1 MRRFSRQ
8 GPLFIALFERLL
20 SVAMVKGGVVI
31 NKASKQTTRF
41 TINQV
46 GVRREFEVT
55 RNKEKTGIGREREE
69 GGKKPGGL
77 LGFILFARLSQQRG
91 EWRGNIK

>member
-1 MRRFSRQ
+1 MRRSSRQ

-41 TINQV
+41 TINQA
-46 GVRREFEVT
+46 GARQEFEVT
-55 RNKEKTGIGREREE
+55 RNKEKTGIGRERRGRKETRWAARIHFICPPIAAERGVE
-69 GGKKPGGL
+69 GKY
-77 LGFILFARLSQQRG
+77 
-91 EWRGNIK
+91 